1 MNDSTVR
8 IPIIGLGCGGSDPA
22 ILEKALARLPA
33 VRHAY
38 VNPVTESAYLTVDA
52 TRFRMDDALNE
63 IARCGYHGLSADRE
77 RDPTVLD
84 DNFADLMFGHLVRAE
99 ASDDERRVE
108 RIATEALEAFRR
120 LADVRRAVSVFGS
133 ARSDAI
139 DQWGELAR
147 ETARALGEAGFAV
160 ITGGGPGLMECA
172 NEGARRAGISSVGL
186 TIQLPFEEHPNP
198 YLDVHVPFHY
208 FFLRK
213 LAFVK
218 YACAFVCLPGGFGTF
233 DELFEALN
241 LRLTTKVA
249 PFPVLLVGSEFWG
262 GLRDWMEST
271 CVSSGTLTR
280 SDLDS
285 FEITDDPEVVVA
297 RVVECH
303 ETLCRTLGIRPG

>member
-1 MNDSTVR
+1 M
-8 IPIIGLGCGGSDPA
+8 I
-22 ILEKALARLPA
+22 
-33 VRHAY
+33 
-38 VNPVTESAYLTVDA
+38 
-52 TRFRMDDALNE
+52 DDDL
-63 IARCGYHGLSADRE
+63 
-77 RDPTVLD
+77 
-84 DNFADLMFGHLVRAE
+84 ADLIVGHLVRSGP
-99 ASDDERRVE
+99 SDDETRVE
-108 RIATEALEAFRR
+108 RIAAEAREAFRR
-120 LADVRRAVSVFGS
+120 LADIRRAVSVFGS
-133 ARSDAI
+133 ARPGAT

-147 ETARALGEAGFAV
+147 ETASALGEAGFAV
-160 ITGGGPGLMECA
+160 ITGGGPGLMEWA
-172 NEGARRAGISSVGL
+172 NEAVRSTGASSVGL

-218 YACAFVCLPGGFGTF
+218 YACAFVCLPGGFGTL

-241 LRLTTKVA
+241 LRLTARVE

-285 FEITDDPEVVVA
+285 LEITDDPELVVA
-297 RVVECH
+297 RVMECH
-303 ETLCRTLGIRPG
+303 EILCRQLGINLT